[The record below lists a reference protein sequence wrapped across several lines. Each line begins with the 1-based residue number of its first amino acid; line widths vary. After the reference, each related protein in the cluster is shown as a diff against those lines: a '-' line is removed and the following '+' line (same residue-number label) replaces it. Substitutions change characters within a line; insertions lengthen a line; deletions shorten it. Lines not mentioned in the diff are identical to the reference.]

1 MRSGGIRNLKSDFGS
16 AILSFCGKEI
26 SFVCQKSAQGEG
38 HTANDKCVYSTWMC
52 LCTGKRVVGDDGEE
66 GLNDMYHENQM
77 LTKET
82 QNHRTRIKAMQV
94 SSQGSRDF

>member
-1 MRSGGIRNLKSDFGS
+1 
-16 AILSFCGKEI
+16 
-26 SFVCQKSAQGEG
+26 
-38 HTANDKCVYSTWMC
+38 
-52 LCTGKRVVGDDGEE
+52 VVGDDGEE

-94 SSQGSRDF
+94 SSLGSRDF